1 MWKLHSVCEYIIQ
14 YSARI
19 DYKCTGFTFINV
31 QHVTVKMLLNSII
44 RCEGLIYALYTN
56 FTDYI
61 LYMYIVHTVG
71 KHLDEVGSKLGVLVL
86 R

>member
-1 MWKLHSVCEYIIQ
+1 MWKLHSVCEYIIIQ

-44 RCEGLIYALYTN
+44 IQLYRLYTV
-56 FTDYI
+56 Y
-61 LYMYIVHTVG
+61 VHTVG
-71 KHLDEVGSKLGVLVL
+71 KQLDEVGSKLGVLVL